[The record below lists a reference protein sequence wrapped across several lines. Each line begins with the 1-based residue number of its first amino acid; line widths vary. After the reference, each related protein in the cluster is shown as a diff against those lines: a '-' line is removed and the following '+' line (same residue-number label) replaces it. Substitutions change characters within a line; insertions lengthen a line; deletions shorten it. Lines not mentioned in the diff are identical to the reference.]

1 MNFEFKTEIKMTMM
15 EKKVKHRIEI
25 SAEGKAALAKMFNV
39 TVQNV
44 SQALLFNRNS
54 VTCCRIREAALQHGG
69 KLVEIREVPAAPRTV
84 KILNQKGEVM
94 RAVVVEDHLTL

>member
-1 MNFEFKTEIKMTMM
+1 MRQK
-15 EKKVKHRIEI
+15 IELN
-25 SAEGKAALAKMFNV
+25 AQGKALLAKTFNV

-44 SQALLFNRNS
+44 SQALLFHRNS
-54 VTCCRIREAALQHGG
+54 VQSCRIREAALQHGG

-94 RAVVVEDHLTL
+94 RAVVVEDHPTL

>member
-1 MNFEFKTEIKMTMM
+1 MNFEFKTEIKKTMM

-54 VTCCRIREAALQHGG
+54 VTCCRIR
-69 KLVEIREVPAAPRTV
+69 REVPTAPRTV

-94 RAVVVEDHLTL
+94 RAVVVEDHPTL